1 LQLGPFSFYLKKL
14 RNAKKLGQFAA
25 SKLKTIPS
33 GNENHGNETLNKF
46 MLEIRFSYLDFKW
59 PPFPNRLS

>member
-1 LQLGPFSFYLKKL
+1 MQ
-14 RNAKKLGQFAA
+14 KKLGKFAA

-33 GNENHGNETLNKF
+33 GNENHGNETLKKF
-46 MLEIRFSYLDFKW
+46 MLEIRFPFSYLDFKW